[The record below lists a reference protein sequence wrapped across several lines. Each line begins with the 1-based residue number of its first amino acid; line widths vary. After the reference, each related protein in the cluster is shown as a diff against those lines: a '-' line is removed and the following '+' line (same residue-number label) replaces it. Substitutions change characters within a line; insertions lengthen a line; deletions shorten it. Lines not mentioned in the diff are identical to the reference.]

1 MKIILHVNLTYYC
14 FSSTSSK
21 SVTQKTIELEL
32 KGIKREHFEIN
43 IFEKLIIH
51 QKNDMAWYSKL
62 IQNHLIDHLIP
73 FLPLDIIHVK
83 ICIQNELR
91 KYPVNIKSSEN
102 FYQDLNR
109 MSQELDY
116 DPQNSQKKYSTSG
129 CKRVPVLV
137 RNFIIEKGL
146 AEYLNN
152 EL

>member
-1 MKIILHVNLTYYC
+1 MPR
-14 FSSTSSK
+14 FSDSRLLVFHKPENKLNVICEFDKSK
-21 SVTQKTIELEL
+21 N
-32 KGIKREHFEIN
+32 N